1 MSQRLSPD
9 TVFQSGL
16 TGLMS
21 AALNHNALVIQLSAE
36 VIAAGPGQ
44 SREKLKR
51 IREDFTRLHKDYSNE
66 YKRVTDELQ
75 KAIEEGTI

>member
-1 MSQRLSPD
+1 MTQKLSPD

-21 AALNHNALVIQLSAE
+21 AALQHNAQVIQLSAE

-44 SREKLKR
+44 KREHLKR
-51 IREDFTRLHKDYSNE
+51 IRADFNKIHKAYAVE

-75 KAIEEGTI
+75 KAIEEGSI

>member
-1 MSQRLSPD
+1 MNKLSPD

-44 SREKLKR
+44 KTEHLKR
-51 IREDFTRLHKDYSNE
+51 IRAKFNELHKDYSTE